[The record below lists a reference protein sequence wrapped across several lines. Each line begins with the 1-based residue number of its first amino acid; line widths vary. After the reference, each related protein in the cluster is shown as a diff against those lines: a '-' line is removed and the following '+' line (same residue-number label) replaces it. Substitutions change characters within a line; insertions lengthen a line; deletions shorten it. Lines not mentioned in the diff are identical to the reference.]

1 MAINT
6 NFQQT
11 PGPRFFSGNRRPV
24 ASDTTPKARH
34 PSEPMVP
41 QGGIMVPGVRI
52 EQKFA
57 PGNAITRMK
66 ERLNRR

>member
-1 MAINT
+1 MANT

-11 PGPRFFSGNRRPV
+11 RGPNFFPGNRRPV
-24 ASDTTPKARH
+24 ATDQPYQLRH

-41 QGGIMVPGVRI
+41 QRGRMVPGQRI
-52 EQKFA
+52 DAKFA

-66 ERLNRR
+66 ERLNRQ

>member
-1 MAINT
+1 MNT

-11 PGPRFFSGNRRPV
+11 RGPNFFPGNRRPV
-24 ASDTTPKARH
+24 TTDNLPKPRH

-41 QGGIMVPGVRI
+41 QNGVMVPGVRI
-52 EQKFA
+52 DQKFA